1 MKTNKRILW
10 VVIMVMGLVLLGVM
24 IAQAR
29 GAEAAR
35 EYSVGNEVYP
45 GPGEEES
52 YPGPVDVKLCFRAW
66 DGEPCWPSE

>member
-29 GAEAAR
+29 GPEMG
-35 EYSVGNEVYP
+35 GNEVYP
-45 GPGEEES
+45 GPGEES
-52 YPGPVDVKLCFRAW
+52 YPGPVEVDVKLCFRAW